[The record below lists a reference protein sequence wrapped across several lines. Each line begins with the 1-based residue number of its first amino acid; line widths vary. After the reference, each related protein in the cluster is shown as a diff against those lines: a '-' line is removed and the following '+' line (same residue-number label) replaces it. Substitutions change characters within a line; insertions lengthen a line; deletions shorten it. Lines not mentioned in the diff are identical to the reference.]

1 MRHTVFALILGGVSR
16 MHSLVRRCIVRALM
30 HCYKY
35 QFKQTGRDV
44 IFDPLHSR
52 FTYDSISIGDH
63 VFIASGAWFSG
74 AMSIGSYVMIGPN
87 VSILG
92 GDHEFSDLTK
102 PMFLVKEKTK
112 NPDDIRIGHDVW
124 VGANVTILK
133 GVKIGDGAIIAA
145 GSVVTKSVEPL
156 TIVAGVPAIKIKDRF
171 DDEQSVLYWKNLKE
185 YAIFERTS
193 DEK

>member
-1 MRHTVFALILGGVSR
+1 VFALILGGVAR
-16 MHSLVRRCIVRALM
+16 MHSVLRKCLVRALM
-30 HCYKY
+30 YCYKS
-35 QFKQTGRDV
+35 QFKRIGRDV
-44 IFDPLHSR
+44 IFDPVHSR

-92 GDHEFSDLTK
+92 GDHEFSDLSQ
-102 PMFLVKEKTK
+102 PMFFVKEKTK
-112 NPDDIRIGHDVW
+112 NPADIRIGHDVW
-124 VGANVTILK
+124 IGANVTILK
-133 GVKIGDGAIIAA
+133 GVTIGDGAIIAA

-171 DDEQSVLYWKNLKE
+171 NGEQSALYRKNLKA
-185 YAIFERTS
+185 YAVFASTS
-193 DEK
+193 DET